1 MPVGSTREF
10 AREVPGE
17 KDGGYAY
24 TSLPK
29 DSQRTGEELY
39 SQRTGEDEEEDQ
51 LGSENSPAMVEYNEI
66 VKNATVCEDIAA
78 DCWGALFFVV
88 VNDFPDLKHGRISGS
103 GKFRFVFS
111 IVVFTI
117 NLFIQAML
125 LWFIGKLLMLPGM
138 LSAQDVYR
146 YFTEKAFTD
155 QVVDHDRF
163 ENFPIK
169 YKDKVCGLALSQ
181 AVFARVV
188 IFLWIATNVLELR
201 SNHYKMSQTLNL
213 PSLPEGL
220 DLRLMVRDCADSEE
234 HGGRV
239 VCLNPGSKELLMAFI
254 FIPKFVICLFLTTTG
269 CLWLLSAENIGDLIL
284 NSLALAFVVQVD
296 ELIAQVFFP
305 LAYLEDLGR
314 LGIASQKEV
323 QDPQVVEAKVIKSF
337 CWSSL
342 TLVLTASTV
351 ELAIRF
357 QPVIPNYNGEEV
369 SAACLEYIKTK
380 VPWCMPGRSDCFPE
394 S

>member
-1 MPVGSTREF
+1 MPVASSREF
-10 AREVPGE
+10 VREVPGE
-17 KDGGYAY
+17 TDRGYAY

-29 DSQRTGEELY
+29 ESQRAGEELY
-39 SQRTGEDEEEDQ
+39 SQRTEEDEEG
-51 LGSENSPAMVEYNEI
+51 LGSANSPAMAEYNEI
-66 VKNATVCEDIAA
+66 VKNATVCDDIAA
-78 DCWGALFFVV
+78 DCWGALFYVV
-88 VNDFPDLKHGRISGS
+88 VNDFPDIKHGRISGS

-138 LSAQDVYR
+138 LSAQDVYK
-146 YFTEKAFTD
+146 YFTEEAFTD
-155 QVVDHDRF
+155 QVVDHHRF
-163 ENFPIK
+163 EHLPIR

-188 IFLWIATNVLELR
+188 IFLWIATNVLELK

-213 PSLPEGL
+213 PTLPEGL
-220 DLRLMVRDCADSEE
+220 DLRLMVKDCADSDE

-269 CLWLLSAENIGDLIL
+269 CLWLLSTESIGDLIL

-305 LAYLEDLGR
+305 VAYLEDLGR
-314 LGIASQKEV
+314 LGIASQR
-323 QDPQVVEAKVIKSF
+323 QDEDPEVVEAKVIKSF
-337 CWSSL
+337 CWSAC
-342 TLVLTASTV
+342 TLVLTASIV
-351 ELAIRF
+351 ELAFRF
-357 QPVIPNYNGEEV
+357 QPVLPNFNGDQV